1 MSFIGN
7 LVLFAAVKEFWQSIK
22 NWQSYSHGYGG
33 THFWLTVYIS
43 PRLCL
48 TRNVEYRTVRTP
60 MTLSDCQG
68 HFNYLN
74 YDFLTHAFI
83 ATPKRQLIAQKHVK
97 SVHQFFFAQLTL
109 LRNPPNPMLYNAFKS
124 GRHPK
129 SAFSRGAYVP
139 IPWTHPT
146 QHSKLHLDRF
156 SRFCTGHFT
165 MCVKTRLT
173 RDWKN
178 AAL

>member
-97 SVHQFFFAQLTL
+97 SVHQFFLHSSPFYAT
-109 LRNPPNPMLYNAFKS
+109 PPIL
-124 GRHPK
+124 
-129 SAFSRGAYVP
+129 
-139 IPWTHPT
+139 
-146 QHSKLHLDRF
+146 
-156 SRFCTGHFT
+156 CFT
-165 MCVKTRLT
+165 MLLNRADTPKVRFPVGHTSPFPGPTRLSIPNCISIGSAVSAQVT
-173 RDWKN
+173 LQCALKRD
-178 AAL
+178 